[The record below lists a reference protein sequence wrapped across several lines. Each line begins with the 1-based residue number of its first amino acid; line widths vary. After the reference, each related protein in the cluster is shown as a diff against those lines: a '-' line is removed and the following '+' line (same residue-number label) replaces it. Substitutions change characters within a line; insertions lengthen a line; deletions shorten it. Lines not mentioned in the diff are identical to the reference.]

1 MSDIRIRAVSPE
13 DAEAI
18 TELCMQP
25 NVVWGT
31 LQLPA
36 QTAEAW
42 RKRLA
47 GNDPNT
53 SYTLCAVVDGRPV
66 GMIGLHW
73 SARPRI
79 QHVAHVGMMVHD
91 AYQGR
96 GIGKALMQAAVDAAD
111 RWLGLIR
118 LELEVYPDNERAV
131 KLYQSFGF
139 ALEGRKRMNIF
150 RDGKYVDSLAMGRI
164 RPGFVG

>member
-1 MSDIRIRAVSPE
+1 MSDVKIRAVSPD

-36 QTAEAW
+36 QTADGW

-47 GNDPNT
+47 ANDPNT
-53 SYTLCAVVDGRPV
+53 SYTLCAEVDGKPV
-66 GMIGLHW
+66 GMIGLNW
-73 SARPRI
+73 TTRPRVR
-79 QHVAHVGMMVHD
+79 HVAHVGMMVHD

-96 GIGKALMQAAVDAAD
+96 GIGRALMQAAVDAAD
-111 RWLGLIR
+111 NWLGLIR
-118 LELEVYPDNERAV
+118 LELEVWPDNERAV
-131 KLYQSFGF
+131 KLYRSFGF
-139 ALEGRKRMNIF
+139 AEEGRKRLNAF

-164 RPGFVG
+164 RPGFAE

>member
-1 MSDIRIRAVSPE
+1 MSDITIRAVTPD

-18 TELCMQP
+18 AEICMQP

-36 QTAEAW
+36 QTSEGW

-47 GNDPNT
+47 GNDPNS
-53 SYTLCAVVDGRPV
+53 SYMLCAEVDGKPV
-66 GMIGLHW
+66 GMAGLHW
-73 SARPRI
+73 TARPRI
-79 QHVAHVGMMVHD
+79 SHVGHLGMMVHD

-96 GIGKALMQAAVDAAD
+96 GIGKALMQALVDAAD
-111 RWLGLIR
+111 KWLGLIR

-139 ALEGRKRMNIF
+139 EVEGLKRLNAF
-150 RDGKYVDSLAMGRI
+150 RDGQYVDSLAMGRI
-164 RPGFVG
+164 RPGFRG